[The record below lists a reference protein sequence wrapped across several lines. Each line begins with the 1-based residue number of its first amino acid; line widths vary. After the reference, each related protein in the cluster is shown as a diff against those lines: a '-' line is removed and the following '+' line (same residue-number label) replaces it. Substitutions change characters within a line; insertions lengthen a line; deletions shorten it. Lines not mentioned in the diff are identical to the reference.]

1 MSRIFVIGGYGGFGG
16 RLSRRLAEA
25 GHQVLVAG
33 RRGERASAFCARL
46 PGSKPLIVDRDRD
59 IAAALVRYEPDL
71 VIDAAGPFQGSRYE
85 VPFACIAA
93 GIPYLDLAD
102 ARRFVSGIS
111 ALNLIAGPVRVPIIS
126 GASTAPALTG
136 AVVRHLA
143 AGMDEV
149 SNIDIALSAANR
161 ASGGDSVLAAVLTQ
175 IGRPIRLWRGGR
187 WTRGHGWQELRRED
201 FRFADGSGLSGRL
214 VALADLPDCE
224 LLPPSLPGR
233 PAVTFRAGTEAGFQ
247 MRVLWLLSWPV
258 RWGWIKSLAGWARWL
273 TPLYRLTSLWGGRRS
288 AMSVTVKGR
297 IGTHRLERRWTI
309 VAEEGQGLEI
319 PTLTAELLAADI
331 LAGRVPPGAR
341 DATSLLSLD
350 RYEPAFACLPVRHE
364 TRERWAP
371 RPLYRRVLGP
381 AFYVLPKPVR
391 DLHDLAGQ
399 AGAEGQAVVER
410 GTGILA
416 WLLGAA
422 MRFPPAGAWPL
433 HVTFTEEGG
442 RETWTRDFGGHRLSS
457 ELSQSGDL
465 LIERFGPIRFGF
477 RLPADASGLAM
488 HLVRWSVF
496 GLPLPLALAPR
507 IAAREWAD
515 GNRFRFEVEASMP
528 LVGRVVRYA
537 GWLLPCRPAPS
548 PKPQGD
554 EHDRARLYPLSA
566 DLDRHDRAR
575 RPHPVHHRRSV
586 PDPVLRAQ

>member
-1 MSRIFVIGGYGGFGG
+1 MSRIFVIGGYGGCGG

-25 GHQVLVAG
+25 GHHVLVAG
-33 RRGERASAFCARL
+33 RRGQRASAFCAGL
-46 PGSKPLIVDRDRD
+46 PGSEPAIVDRDRD

-102 ARRFVSGIS
+102 ARRFVSGFS
-111 ALNLIAGPVRVPIIS
+111 ALNLIAGRVRVPIIS

-161 ASGGDSVLAAVLTQ
+161 ASGGDAVLAAVLAQ
-175 IGRPIRLWRGGR
+175 VGQPIRLWRGGR
-187 WTRGHGWQELRRED
+187 WSRGFGWQEPRRED
-201 FRFADGSGLSGRL
+201 FRFADGTGLSGRL

-224 LLPPSLPGR
+224 LLPPTLPGR

-247 MRVLWLLSWPV
+247 MRALWLASWPV
-258 RWGWIKSLAGWARWL
+258 RWGWIRSLAGWERWL
-273 TPLYRLTSLWGGRRS
+273 LPLYRLTSFWGGQRS

-309 VAEEGQGLEI
+309 VAERGEGLEI
-319 PTLTAELLAADI
+319 PTLAAELLADDI
-331 LAGRVPPGAR
+331 LTGRMPAGAR
-341 DATSLLSLD
+341 DAASLLSLD
-350 RYEPAFACLPVRHE
+350 RFEPALARLPVRHE

-371 RPLYRRVLGP
+371 RPLYLRVLGP
-381 AFYVLPKPVR
+381 AFYALPRPLR
-391 DLHDLAGQ
+391 NLHDLAGQ
-399 AGAEGQAVVER
+399 AGVEGQAVVER
-410 GTGILA
+410 GTNILA
-416 WLLGAA
+416 RLLGAV
-422 MRFPPAGAWPL
+422 MRFPPPGAWPL
-433 HVTFTEEGG
+433 HVIFTEEDG
-442 RETWTRDFGGHRLSS
+442 RETWTRDFGGHRFSS

-477 RLPADASGLAM
+477 RLSADTSGLAM

-496 GLPLPLALAPR
+496 GLRLPLVLAPR

-515 GNRFRFEVEASMP
+515 GDRFRFEVEAALP
-528 LVGRVVRYA
+528 LLGRIVRYT
-537 GWLLPCRPAPS
+537 GWLLPARRGVHESAIPP
-548 PKPQGD
+548 
-554 EHDRARLYPLSA
+554 ARLA
-566 DLDRHDRAR
+566 A
-575 RPHPVHHRRSV
+575 
-586 PDPVLRAQ
+586 